1 MNKTTNPGPRPTNP
15 SEISFA
21 AHCFVQTGTRT
32 EFSVSRSAL
41 HPGPMKFGTD
51 RTAAEEYA
59 RKTGR
64 AVCESVVP
72 VRARV
77 SWR

>member
-1 MNKTTNPGPRPTNP
+1 MTNTTNIGPRPTNP
-15 SEISFA
+15 SEISFDA
-21 AHCFVQTGTRT
+21 RCFADVGTQI

-41 HPGPMKFGTD
+41 HSGPAKFGTD
-51 RTAAEEYA
+51 RAAAEAYA

-64 AVCESVVP
+64 QVTEHVVTI
-72 VRARV
+72 RRRI